1 MLPTRWENTQEVFF
15 ELGGTGTFVTNEMKG
30 HGGDSDDS
38 SYMIKVFDLNRETET
53 PVYPAIDSDHVR
65 VRAK

>member
-1 MLPTRWENTQEVFF
+1 
-15 ELGGTGTFVTNEMKG
+15 LGCTGAFVTNEMKG

-53 PVYPAIDSDHVR
+53 PIYPAIDSDHVR
-65 VRAK
+65 VRVK